1 MGDIVEDCPGLHV
14 LAVGGNLVVVD
25 PVEQQ
30 GERLQE
36 HQRGHHPVD
45 PSHHHIKIHRHQN
58 VLNEQMYR
66 KTCSIGSV
74 NP

>member
-1 MGDIVEDCPGLHV
+1 MKNNWEKNGGHLEEMGDIVEDCPGLHV
-14 LAVGGNLVVVD
+14 LAVCGNLVVVD

-45 PSHHHIKIHRHQN
+45 PLHHQI
-58 VLNEQMYR
+58 
-66 KTCSIGSV
+66 
-74 NP
+74 

>member
-1 MGDIVEDCPGLHV
+1 MNSSGSKVLEQKKQLRENGGHLEEMGDIVEDGPGLHV
-14 LAVGGNLVVVD
+14 LAVRGNLVVVD

-45 PSHHHIKIHRHQN
+45 PSHH
-58 VLNEQMYR
+58 
-66 KTCSIGSV
+66 
-74 NP
+74 